1 MTIELNSYISSR
13 LRRQNRNTERQKKI
27 AEINVTP
34 FVDVALVLLI
44 VFMVAAPLLTVGVSV
59 KLPATA
65 AKPIYLEQ
73 ETPLQV
79 TLTARGELFLMNKE
93 INYNQLISSLN
104 DLTSKKGVSRNI
116 FLKIDNSV
124 RYEKV
129 AEIIGALN
137 NSGYVKITF
146 ITDINGPLLAD

>member
-13 LRRQNRNTERQKKI
+13 LRRQNRNKERQKKI

>member
-13 LRRQNRNTERQKKI
+13 LRRQNRNKERQKKI

-104 DLTSKKGVSRNI
+104 DLTSKKGISRNI

>member
-13 LRRQNRNTERQKKI
+13 LRRQNRNKERQKKI

-129 AEIIGALN
+129 AQIIGALN

>member
-13 LRRQNRNTERQKKI
+13 LRRQNRNKERQKKI

-65 AKPIYLEQ
+65 ANPIYLEE

>member
-13 LRRQNRNTERQKKI
+13 LRRQSRNKERQKKI

-73 ETPLQV
+73 DTPLQV

>member
-1 MTIELNSYISSR
+1 MTIELNSHISSR
-13 LRRQNRNTERQKKI
+13 LRRQNRNKERQKKI

>member
-1 MTIELNSYISSR
+1 MTIEFNSYISSR
-13 LRRQNRNTERQKKI
+13 LRRQNRNKERQKKI

-44 VFMVAAPLLTVGVSV
+44 VFIVAAPLLTVGVSV

-65 AKPIYLEQ
+65 ANPIYLEE

-129 AEIIGALN
+129 AQIIGALN

>member
-1 MTIELNSYISSR
+1 
-13 LRRQNRNTERQKKI
+13 
-27 AEINVTP
+27 
-34 FVDVALVLLI
+34 
-44 VFMVAAPLLTVGVSV
+44 
-59 KLPATA
+59 
-65 AKPIYLEQ
+65 
-73 ETPLQV
+73 
-79 TLTARGELFLMNKE
+79 MNKE

>member
-13 LRRQNRNTERQKKI
+13 LRRQNRNKERQKKI

-65 AKPIYLEQ
+65 ANPIYLEE

-104 DLTSKKGVSRNI
+104 DLTSKKGISRNI

>member
-1 MTIELNSYISSR
+1 MSIELNSYISSR
-13 LRRQNRNTERQKKI
+13 LRRQNRNKERQKKI

-65 AKPIYLEQ
+65 AKPIYLEE

-129 AEIIGALN
+129 AQIIGALN